1 MTMTVKER
9 AIPYSGPMMLARR
22 AGIKTMTR
30 RVVKPEPDWEH
41 PFPCPSETPEGWQG
55 PLDYSL
61 WAHEGDQSDGCV
73 RRCPYGQPGDR
84 LWTREAWKTLLEY
97 DHLPPREIPRTAP
110 IWYLA
115 DGNAP
120 EGFGRYRHGRF
131 MVRWMSRGLDEITAV
146 RVERLNDIS
155 DSDAA
160 REGIFHWEGHGYYDK
175 APDAGGIFHA
185 CAAAA
190 FKTLWESINGPGSWA
205 QNPWVWVIEFK
216 RVA

>member
-1 MTMTVKER
+1 MKER

-155 DSDAA
+155 CADAIA
-160 REGIFHWEGHGYYDK
+160 EGIRPYANSQTIDCDT
-175 APDAGGIFHA
+175 PDPRDDFRG
-185 CAAAA
+185 
-190 FKTLWESINGPGSWA
+190 LWEKINGSWT
-205 QNPWVWVIEFK
+205 PETWVWVIEFR
-216 RVA
+216 RVL

>member
-9 AIPYSGPMMLARR
+9 AIPYSAPMMRARR
-22 AGIKTMTR
+22 AGIKKMTR
-30 RVVKPEPDWEH
+30 RVVKPQPIPQHWIG
-41 PFPCPSETPEGWQG
+41 ETPRRLG
-55 PLDYSL
+55 SL
-61 WAHEGDQSDGCV
+61 
-73 RRCPYGQPGDR
+73 RRPGFSVMTNQANIVKEISCPYGQPGDR

-97 DHLPPREIPRTAP
+97 DHLPPREILRTAP

-115 DGNAP
+115 DGDAP

-205 QNPWVWVIEFK
+205 LNPWVWIIEFK